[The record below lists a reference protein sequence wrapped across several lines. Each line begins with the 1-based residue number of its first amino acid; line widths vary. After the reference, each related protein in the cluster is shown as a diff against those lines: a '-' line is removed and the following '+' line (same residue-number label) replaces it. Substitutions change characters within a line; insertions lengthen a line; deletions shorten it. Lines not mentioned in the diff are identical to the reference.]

1 MVRDNFTCK
10 ISVCSVIRDNF
21 LFCCSNL
28 LRTMSLAVPEV
39 LLNLR
44 RQILVAYLRI
54 YIFTWLM
61 KNRKVERIRAV
72 IYDVTYD
79 GTSNGKAFDIKTLYL
94 SVIIIGMMQAE
105 MIFEILLKADSVFDI
120 SKTHGYSFLSN
131 YAKNKIP
138 CISMIIFSELVG
150 RHCNLLFTSKADRE
164 THKNWND
171 IFNGQRERIARAEE
185 INHHVMV
192 AD

>member
-61 KNRKVERIRAV
+61 ENRKVERIRAV

-120 SKTHGYSFLSN
+120 KDAWIFLSN